1 MWHVRLISF
10 FLHHH
15 QHRTWFYNLPNVIL
29 IKEAYLCGRG
39 SLVRPWNTLYF
50 WKRNPMIA
58 GHPFIFLLVHSC
70 SDKWTLHVVL
80 LNCRQFLE
88 KMLIGAV
95 IALEYHKLCI
105 QILKIKIFM
114 ICNNVRQKKFIR
126 WSEIIQHFILLEARQ
141 FKNNYHLWASLCKI
155 LMCHCMLWRI
165 FFGNTCARAQ
175 K

>member
-1 MWHVRLISF
+1 MKHIV
-10 FLHHH
+10 FLKKKP
-15 QHRTWFYNLPNVIL
+15 YD
-29 IKEAYLCGRG
+29 
-39 SLVRPWNTLYF
+39 SRPS
-50 WKRNPMIA
+50 I
-58 GHPFIFLLVHSC
+58 HFLLVHSC

-114 ICNNVRQKKFIR
+114 ICNNVRQKEFIR

-141 FKNNYHLWASLCKI
+141 FKNNYHLLASSYCKI
-155 LMCHCMLWRI
+155 LMCHCMLWQFFLEILVHAPRNNIITELSKHNKWTTLQGIEGYGI
-165 FFGNTCARAQ
+165 F
-175 K
+175 